1 MEIGAYNPT
10 DVNRLENENVIS
22 VYQSN
27 NTLTVYSSEPIN
39 SISLFDMKGQM
50 IQKINNVNNT
60 IQQINTDFSTG
71 VYLMKIDLIN
81 GESQTDKIVIR

>member
-10 DVNRLENENVIS
+10 YVNRLENENVIS

-27 NTLTVYSSEPIN
+27 NTLTVYSSEPIS

>member
-1 MEIGAYNPT
+1 
-10 DVNRLENENVIS
+10 
-22 VYQSN
+22 
-27 NTLTVYSSEPIN
+27 
-39 SISLFDMKGQM
+39 MKGQM

-71 VYLMKIDLIN
+71 VYLMKINLIN